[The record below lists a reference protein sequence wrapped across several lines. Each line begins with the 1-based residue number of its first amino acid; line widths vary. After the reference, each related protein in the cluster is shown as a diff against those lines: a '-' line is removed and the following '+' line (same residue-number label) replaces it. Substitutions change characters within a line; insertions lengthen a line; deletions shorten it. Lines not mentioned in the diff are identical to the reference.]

1 MSRIA
6 SFLTLI
12 ICALVTG
19 CVQYAHPLSPLEE
32 AKADSSVFGSWYVRS
47 PEADGGVTHFFVHIG
62 SANNPHPSDL
72 DQNYFMAN
80 GDKSF
85 PKKIPLENMTR
96 VILITMKP
104 NGEANQMS
112 FLGYPTHIENRHYMN
127 VPMIVNDKVAW
138 YSIWKYEV
146 NDDKLTIWNEVDEEV
161 IKQLKKEG
169 ILHEVEMTSI
179 VSDNTQALRKLFT
192 EKDTLLFPD
201 QRMSTLQKIPVTN

>member
-6 SFLTLI
+6 LILTL
-12 ICALVTG
+12 LVCGLGTG
-19 CVQYAHPLSPLEE
+19 CTQYVHPLSPLEE
-32 AKADSSVFGSWYVRS
+32 AKADSSVFGSWYIRS
-47 PEADGGVTHFFVHIG
+47 ADANGEVTHNFVHIG

-80 GDKSF
+80 GDKTF

-96 VILITMKP
+96 VIVITMKP

-112 FLGYPTHIENRHYMN
+112 FLGYPTHVEDRHYMN
-127 VPMIVNDKVAW
+127 VPMIVNDKVAG

-146 NDDKLTIWNEVDEEV
+146 NDDKLTVWNEVDEEV

-169 ILHEVEMTSI
+169 ILHEKENSSI
-179 VSDNTQALRKLFT
+179 VSDNTQTLRKLFA
-192 EKDTLLFPD
+192 EKDATLFPD
-201 QRMSTLQKIPVTN
+201 QRKSTLQKLPVVN